1 MKSFRLLQIGC
12 CCLAVVMIGCGGTE
26 VVNVDRSDAE
36 SSGGGGYSGG
46 GNGKTESR
54 PATGDS
60 RSGRDRS
67 AGTSQSNSQS
77 SNTQADS
84 TDVAAGPRA
93 MIPADSSPSTGNGVA
108 TPTDFPTD
116 TPEVDPVPPPSDYR
130 VMLSDGRTL
139 DIGDLLGTQVRE
151 FEERLALISKGKNMI
166 RTYYMSETE
175 PAGAAAG
182 GGPIPPDVS
191 NPASTRGSYTVPGTA
206 PTTPQRPP
214 TGFQPQPS
222 SPTGIRRPFRRR
234 TTGRGGFTPSPSQPR
249 RSTVAPQQQQQQID
263 KSLPFMNIGRIASTM
278 RGPMAAYYRNR
289 RPMIYVSYNRDS
301 KRDDTLISWDE
312 AGRPLVV
319 DQYSNGRRNGL
330 RVLFRPRAENDPT
343 GVVVLVQ
350 EWRAGKLTTTH
361 VAAEDGT
368 AETIAPADIPSTE
381 TNDQLI
387 DRVAELDQFDETLGE
402 NEREIRKA
410 LTAFNREQI
419 RMAKAAKTAARQ
431 QQQAMAVQARQQIL
445 QQLQSGIQA
454 PGSWRP

>member
-1 MKSFRLLQIGC
+1 
-12 CCLAVVMIGCGGTE
+12 
-26 VVNVDRSDAE
+26 
-36 SSGGGGYSGG
+36 
-46 GNGKTESR
+46 
-54 PATGDS
+54 
-60 RSGRDRS
+60 
-67 AGTSQSNSQS
+67 
-77 SNTQADS
+77 
-84 TDVAAGPRA
+84 
-93 MIPADSSPSTGNGVA
+93 
-108 TPTDFPTD
+108 
-116 TPEVDPVPPPSDYR
+116 
-130 VMLSDGRTL
+130 
-139 DIGDLLGTQVRE
+139 
-151 FEERLALISKGKNMI
+151 
-166 RTYYMSETE
+166 
-175 PAGAAAG
+175 
-182 GGPIPPDVS
+182 
-191 NPASTRGSYTVPGTA
+191 
-206 PTTPQRPP
+206 
-214 TGFQPQPS
+214 
-222 SPTGIRRPFRRR
+222 
-234 TTGRGGFTPSPSQPR
+234 
-249 RSTVAPQQQQQQID
+249 
-263 KSLPFMNIGRIASTM
+263 M